1 MEAGRWGRPA
11 YRFSRPPMNFRGNG
25 PRHIRPLFHYGHFA
39 DTFET
44 PSDSFMGGFE
54 SFDQNVVTRNK
65 RFLNKNIAV
74 YRRKAMKQEE
84 KGKPQQKMNAS
95 QSKPS
100 KVNKPQQ
107 QQKMNAS
114 PAKPQQQQKM
124 NASQSKPSEGAA
136 KKLNRQ
142 AHTAL
147 AKNPQQPEPQGVSQP
162 ANAVAKKEKRP
173 TTENGGDAGE
183 STDADAPTQPH
194 KKVKME
200 ETTIPTDVPIDE
212 WQGDTS
218 TMFSCNLCQYNTHD
232 EREMQVHFYSSQHK
246 EVLNHL
252 YIFYPRQRVDFL
264 HNYLL
269 FKKRKMSLERKNNH
283 PQPFKDKFIGIGQ
296 EHFLH
301 RIQAAQCQACNVLIP
316 DVQELLRKHISSD
329 DHQQNCKARLK
340 NIKVKSLAAT
350 KELLLDQDILHM
362 LKMYQAGKNPF
373 RDLAVYSSQAGN
385 APEVLVAEEDDE
397 DANAIDD
404 DDDEY
409 FVADDT
415 NDEDAVADG
424 KEDPDNKDS
433 APTMPVNS
441 EETDEEEEE
450 EEAAEAP

>member
-84 KGKPQQKMNAS
+84 K
-95 QSKPS
+95 
-100 KVNKPQQ
+100 
-107 QQKMNAS
+107 
-114 PAKPQQQQKM
+114 
-124 NASQSKPSEGAA
+124 
-136 KKLNRQ
+136 
-142 AHTAL
+142 

>member
-100 KVNKPQQ
+100 K
-107 QQKMNAS
+107 
-114 PAKPQQQQKM
+114 
-124 NASQSKPSEGAA
+124 
-136 KKLNRQ
+136 
-142 AHTAL
+142 